1 MTQPTGTQ
9 GGYRNTLWWRLYDG
23 AAQAADRAIGWDKLP
38 KVFGLL
44 VLIGLR
50 NILRQRNLY
59 DTSNLPSAVAPKVPP
74 PAAETLTARTP
85 DGSYNDLGSPAM
97 GMAGTRFGRNVPLQ
111 WGYQETPDRILDPNP
126 REVSRELLTRH
137 DFIPATSLNLLA
149 AAWIQFMVKDWFSHG
164 GGDPQ
169 HYFELPL
176 AEDDPWPQKPLQV
189 LKTLPDPTR
198 VHDGAGPQTFLNTET
213 PWWDASQMY
222 GGGTTSQDQLP
233 RRSGIDGKLV
243 IGADN
248 RLVLPDDPAL
258 SPAFVPGWWLGL
270 NMMST
275 IFIRE
280 HNAIADALKVAYPQ
294 WTDEDLYQRAR
305 LITAALIAK
314 IHTAE
319 WTPAIIA
326 HPTTVTA
333 MRANWWGIAGERFH
347 QLFGRIS
354 KSEEISG
361 IPGSEQDHY
370 GVPYSLT
377 EEFSIVYRMH
387 PLIADSY
394 TFRSVADDQLIAEY
408 SFPDIAG
415 PHAQEV
421 AQRIDLGDAI
431 YSFGVAHPGALV
443 LNNYPRFLQQFQRPD
458 NDRLMDLAATD
469 IVRSRELGVPRY
481 NQFRRLL
488 HLKPARSFEDLTDD
502 PAQLAALRRLYRDVD
517 SVDTIVGMLAE
528 KKPTGFGFSD
538 TAFRIFIVMASR
550 RLNSDRFF
558 TNDFTPEIYTS
569 IGMDWVEQTS
579 MIDIVLRHYPQLRPS
594 LRGVTNAFQPWKRVS
609 ISVGS
614 PGSPGSP

>member
-1 MTQPTGTQ
+1 MSQPPGTQ
-9 GGYRNTLWWRLYDG
+9 QGYRNTFLWRIYDG
-23 AAQAADRAIGWDKLP
+23 AAQAADRTFGWDKLP
-38 KVFGLL
+38 LVLGLL
-44 VLIGLR
+44 VLVGLR
-50 NILRQRNLY
+50 NVLRQRNLY
-59 DTSNLPSAVAPKVPP
+59 DTSALPSAVTPKLPDP
-74 PAAETLTARTP
+74 GPETLTTRTP
-85 DGSYNDLGSPAM
+85 AGAYNDLAHPAM

-111 WGYQETPDRILDPNP
+111 WGYQEAPDQILDPSP

-149 AAWIQFMVKDWFSHG
+149 AAWIQFMVKDWLSHG
-164 GGDPQ
+164 AGDPQ
-169 HYFELPL
+169 HHFELPL
-176 AEDDPWPQKPLQV
+176 ADDDPWPQKPLRV

-198 VHDGAGPQTFLNTET
+198 ARDDAGPPTFLNTQT
-213 PWWDASQMY
+213 PWWDASQLY
-222 GGGTTSQDQLP
+222 GGTTSQDKLP
-233 RRSGIDGKLV
+233 RRSGVDGKLL
-243 IGADN
+243 IGPGN

-275 IFIRE
+275 IFVRE
-280 HNAIADALKVAYPQ
+280 HNAIADALKAAYPQ

-314 IHTAE
+314 IHTVE

-326 HPTTVTA
+326 HPTTITA
-333 MRANWWGIAGERFH
+333 MGANWWGVAGKRIN

-354 KSEEISG
+354 KSEVISG
-361 IPGSEQDHY
+361 IPGSETNHY

-394 TFRSVADDQLIAEY
+394 TFRSAADDQLIAEY
-408 SFPDIAG
+408 SFPEIAG
-415 PHAQEV
+415 PNAQEV
-421 AQRIDLGDAI
+421 AERIDLGDAI

-469 IVRSRELGVPRY
+469 ILRSRELGVPRY

-488 HLKPARSFEDLTDD
+488 HLKPARTFEDLTDD
-502 PAQLAALRRLYRDVD
+502 PAQLAALRRLYGDVD

-528 KKPTGFGFSD
+528 KRPAGFGFSD
-538 TAFRIFIVMASR
+538 TAFRIFILMASR
-550 RLNSDRFF
+550 RLNSDRYF
-558 TNDFTPEIYTS
+558 TEDFTPEIYTQ
-569 IGMDWVEQTS
+569 IGMDWVQQTS
-579 MIDIVLRHYPQLRPS
+579 MVDIVLRHYPQLRPA
-594 LRGVTNAFQPWKRVS
+594 LRGVANAFQPWQRVGG
-609 ISVGS
+609 SVS
-614 PGSPGSP
+614 SR